1 VTDHPHH
8 RGRLGGG
15 LAALM
20 AGKATSNVAL
30 RWVGP
35 FLPTLERA
43 FGTSTGTLASI
54 IGTAELSGLSTWAAG
69 GILDRGHHRRVIVG
83 GLCLVSLSSVI
94 ALSGSIAT
102 FAITMV
108 LLVTGV
114 TNLTIAGLALIGDRV
129 PYDQRGRAIGLY
141 ETSWALS
148 LLIGAPA
155 LAVIIDR
162 YGWRGAYI
170 SLAALTALG
179 AVVVAKYA
187 PAPDNHTRST
197 ERGAGRLPGDAWP
210 PLFASACI
218 AAAGLGIFVVSGAW
232 MADRHG
238 LEIGGLGAVATAMGA
253 VELVSSSTMAAV
265 SDRIGIRRS
274 VLIGVVVLLGGLGV
288 MAVSASSTAVAIIGL
303 CVFLGGFEYGFVSS
317 LSMMSEAAPLARG
330 RALAIGNAI
339 STVARSVAVVIS
351 GQLYDNVGMGASITL
366 AALAATAGLA
376 LTTISVDRRHA
387 A

>member
-1 VTDHPHH
+1 MT
-8 RGRLGGG
+8 
-15 LAALM
+15 
-20 AGKATSNVAL
+20 GKATSNVAL
-30 RWVGP
+30 RWIGP

-69 GILDRGHHRRVIVG
+69 GFLDRGHHRRIIIG
-83 GLCLVSLSSVI
+83 GLGLVSLSSVI
-94 ALSGSIAT
+94 ALSGSVAT

-155 LAVIIDR
+155 LAIIIDR

-170 SLAALTALG
+170 ALAILTTIG
-179 AVVVAKYA
+179 VIVVARYA
-187 PAPDNHTRST
+187 PAPDHAGRAMPNHD
-197 ERGAGRLPGDAWP
+197 GRLPRDAWA
-210 PLFASACI
+210 PLFASASI

-232 MADRHG
+232 MSDRYG
-238 LEIGGLGAVATAMGA
+238 LDIGGLGAVATAMGA

-274 VLIGVVVLLGGLGV
+274 VLIGITVLLAGLGV
-288 MAVSASSTAVAIIGL
+288 MALSGSSTAIAIVGL
-303 CVFLGGFEYGFVSS
+303 CVFIAGFEYGFVSS

-339 STVARSVAVVIS
+339 STVTRSIAVVVS
-351 GQLYDNVGMGASITL
+351 GQLYDRIGMEASLLL
-366 AALAATAGLA
+366 AAAAAGSGMI
-376 LTTISVDRRHA
+376 LTIASHDRA
-387 A
+387 TTS